1 MKFTERGATV
11 LHLQMILQD
20 LERVKAACGEKSNMV
35 HCVPFDLS
43 DTSDIEKIVE
53 QQINFRQNRLFI
65 NIGGISQR
73 ARIDETPLWLDRKI
87 FEINYFGTIALTK
100 AVLPYMIRQ
109 KSGHILA
116 TSSIS
121 GRFGFPLRS
130 AYSASKQAL
139 HGFFETLYL
148 ENKKYNIRSS
158 VIIPGRVRTSIS
170 FHALTSEGKEHG
182 KLDEGLAKGISPE
195 QAAKIIIRGIERN
208 KREILVGKGEMIM
221 LHIRRYL
228 PWLFFRIADKEY
240 KLNLYNFKNIYQNER
255 ICNQWNSA
263 DGDRRNECKEAWK
276 WYIDQFGMDC
286 RIFED
291 EAVAKLM
298 LPYTGGEPRSRHAVL
313 ALNLQSGGGF
323 EIWQYK
329 GREPV
334 KIKEEIRIGDLGI
347 IACKMKVKNIKIH
360 LMNISKVELMYLM
373 QPQKIHQAK

>member
-1 MKFTERGATV
+1 MFRENKFNGKIAWITGASSGIGEALVKMFTEKGATV
-11 LHLQMILQD
+11 IASSND
-20 LERVKAACGEKSNMV
+20 PENLERVKTECNEKSKMI

-43 DTSDIEKIVE
+43 DTSDIERIVSQQVNVFGKIDY
-53 QQINFRQNRLFI
+53 LI

-87 FEINYFGTIALTK
+87 FEINYFGTIAITK

-195 QAAKIIIRGIERN
+195 LAAKIIIRGIDRN
-208 KREILVGKGEMIM
+208 KREILVGKGEMLL

-228 PWLFFRIADKEY
+228 PWLFFRIADK
-240 KLNLYNFKNIYQNER
+240 
-255 ICNQWNSA
+255 
-263 DGDRRNECKEAWK
+263 
-276 WYIDQFGMDC
+276 
-286 RIFED
+286 
-291 EAVAKLM
+291 
-298 LPYTGGEPRSRHAVL
+298 
-313 ALNLQSGGGF
+313 
-323 EIWQYK
+323 
-329 GREPV
+329 V
-334 KIKEEIRIGDLGI
+334 K
-347 IACKMKVKNIKIH
+347 
-360 LMNISKVELMYLM
+360 
-373 QPQKIHQAK
+373 PT